1 MSKIVEVLDGLMG
14 SGKTTKILEW
24 IDNNPNERFLF
35 VSPLL
40 SEVEEGGR
48 VTSSV
53 NSVTFECPSVSE
65 HETKSDH
72 LFKLLENGVNIACT
86 HSLYLAVK
94 DEHLNLIEK
103 MGYILIIDEEVNVV
117 DVIDGYSR
125 DDYRWLYENDK
136 IVVSDTDGMISW
148 VCTTD
153 VGEDNK
159 YFKFKNLCD
168 YQALYVTK
176 RDSCM
181 MVTHLPIKLM
191 TASKRVIVLTYMFE
205 GNMLHKFLQLKGVET
220 AKFSE
225 VTLNEVNG
233 DEIRSLINLLPLDKK
248 VSQLS
253 LSSTWYEDANED
265 QLKTVS
271 RYISNV
277 ARKHC
282 NDFTDLMYT
291 LPKKRHI
298 SLRGNVNVVKPTKFY
313 RKKINGEW
321 SYNWIPVQMR
331 ATNDY
336 RHKSV
341 VIHCQN
347 RFPLVAVSSYLSDYN
362 CAIDVKVFALS
373 EMVQWI
379 WRSRIRENKPIVL
392 AIANKRMYNLFKNW
406 LEEI

>member
-1 MSKIVEVLDGLMG
+1 MSQVVEVLDGLMG

-24 IDNNPNERFLF
+24 IDNNPSEKFLF

-48 VTSSV
+48 VTSAV
-53 NSVTFECPSVSE
+53 NSVTFECPTVSDG
-65 HETKSDH
+65 ETKSDH
-72 LFKLLENGVNIACT
+72 LLKLLQNGVNIACT

-117 DVIDGYSR
+117 SVIDGYSR
-125 DDYRWLYENDK
+125 DDYKWLYENSK
-136 IVVSDTDGMISW
+136 ISVSEADGMLSW
-148 VCTTD
+148 TCGVD

-168 YQALYVTK
+168 HQALYVTK

-191 TASKRVIVLTYMFE
+191 TSAKRVIVLTYMFD
-205 GNMLHKFLQLKGVET
+205 GNMLHKFLKLKGVEVEPFT
-220 AKFSE
+220 E
-225 VTLNEVNG
+225 VVLNSVNG
-233 DEIRSLINLLPLDKK
+233 DEIRSLINLLPLDEKI
-248 VSQLS
+248 SSFS
-253 LSSTWYEDANED
+253 LSSTWYADANEK
-265 QLKTVS
+265 QLKMIS
-271 RYISNV
+271 SYISNI

-282 NDFTDLMYT
+282 NDFTELMYT
-291 LPKKRHI
+291 VPKKRHEA
-298 SLRGNVNVVKPTKFY
+298 SRSNVNIVKPPKFY
-313 RKKINGEW
+313 RKKIDGSW
-321 SYNWIPVQMR
+321 SYNWLPVQMR

-336 RHKSV
+336 CHKTV
-341 VIHCQN
+341 AVHCQN
-347 RFPLVAVSSYLSDYN
+347 RFPLVAVSSYLSDYD

-379 WRSRIRENKPIVL
+379 WRSQIREGKPIVL